1 MLCLNQINAA
11 LVSRRDFFKICSWY
25 KLYSR
30 ISTASHTS
38 TFMPCV
44 FLWCCSAM
52 CETVECPTQ
61 TRRPWPLQQPHIH
74 PSLALTL
81 LCWSEVRRVT
91 GDEAVVHCLLS
102 GWRGMFI
109 PRERLMQMK
118 RSSNYNNR
126 VNLSLTR
133 WAVRG
138 CSSGQ
143 RRSWRFVGYCGFCKK
158 WDVGDSC
165 SSCLLRCKSFFRCT
179 VLG

>member
-1 MLCLNQINAA
+1 MC
-11 LVSRRDFFKICSWY
+11 VSMVLLSDVWNSGVSHTNTPP
-25 KLYSR
+25 LTP
-30 ISTASHTS
+30 STA
-38 TFMPCV
+38 
-44 FLWCCSAM
+44 
-52 CETVECPTQ
+52 
-61 TRRPWPLQQPHIH
+61 PHSSV
-74 PSLALTL
+74 SLALTL

-118 RSSNYNNR
+118 QSSNYNNR

-165 SSCLLRCKSFFRCT
+165 SSCLLRCKSFLDAQFWAKQLR
-179 VLG
+179 GFS